1 MFKAP
6 FSFSGRIRRTEFGI
20 SMIIISL
27 ILGAITLGIL
37 ENTHNSNSANIVI
50 LVATLIGIVI
60 KIPIFWS
67 LFAKGYGED
76 PKGNN

>member
-1 MFKAP
+1 MIFKICLKHL
-6 FSFSGRIRRTEFGI
+6 FSFSGHIRRTEYGI

-50 LVATLIGIVI
+50 LGATLIGLII
-60 KIPIFWS
+60 RIPIF
-67 LFAKGYGED
+67 
-76 PKGNN
+76 